1 MHDERRKIRFYSKIH
16 GRTAGIEREIP
27 PAGTCEIR
35 RTAGM
40 AGAAEEDKT
49 FGIAFQTQPWDDTG
63 VFHILEVGKILQQK
77 YRHIL
82 LHQKRTIREA

>member
-1 MHDERRKIRFYSKIH
+1 
-16 GRTAGIEREIP
+16 
-27 PAGTCEIR
+27 
-35 RTAGM
+35 M
-40 AGAAEEDKT
+40 AGAAEENKT